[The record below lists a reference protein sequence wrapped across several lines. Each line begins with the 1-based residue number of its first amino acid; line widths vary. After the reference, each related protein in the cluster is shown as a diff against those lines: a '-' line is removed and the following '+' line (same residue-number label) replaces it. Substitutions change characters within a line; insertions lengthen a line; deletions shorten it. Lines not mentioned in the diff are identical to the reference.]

1 MRNKKTLTWISILGC
16 SLIIWLI
23 YIYAFSN
30 NDNIESLITTTVKK
44 GKFESFIYSTGQLQ
58 AQNSVSINVPSEL
71 SARSINIYEIKITK
85 LIEEGTVVDSG
96 DYVASLDHSA
106 VEEKMAEAMTDLAEK
121 MEAYEDAKIDTSIN
135 LSNLRDDLISAK
147 IDLEEK
153 ELILKQSIYE
163 SPAVIRQ
170 ASLDVEKA
178 KRKLE
183 QDERNYILKKQQD
196 EIKVHRALLET
207 NRVRTRVKEI
217 EDLFEAIDIKAPGPG
232 MLIYS
237 FDRLGN
243 KIKVGS
249 SVTPW
254 RPTIAELP
262 DLTSMISKTF
272 INEVDINK
280 IETGQKVKV
289 GVDAFPEKELDG
301 EVTEVAN
308 IGQVIPGGDAKVFEV
323 TIRVN
328 AYDQDL
334 RPAMTTANVINTNT
348 IEEVLFIPLE
358 AVFSNDSLSYVYT
371 TKNEHSRS
379 IIEPG
384 SENENYVVVKQGL
397 AEGDVVL
404 LNEPANDKELPYT
417 GIEIYESILK
427 QDSTNIQNQRKE
439 KPTRPEK
446 QPLTHKAQ

>member
-30 NDNIESLITTTVKK
+30 NDNTESLITTTVKK

-96 DYVASLDHSA
+96 DYVASLDHSV

>member
-1 MRNKKTLTWISILGC
+1 MRNKKTLTWIGILGC
-16 SLIIWLI
+16 SLLIWLI

-30 NDNIESLITTTVKK
+30 NDDTESLITTTVKK

-96 DYVASLDHSA
+96 GYVASLDHSA

-121 MEAYEDAKIDTSIN
+121 LEAYEDAKIDTSIN

-178 KRKLE
+178 KRKQE
-183 QDERNYILKKQQD
+183 QDERNYVLKKQQD

-280 IETGQKVKV
+280 IKTGQKVKV

-301 EVTEVAN
+301 VVTEVAN

-323 TIRVN
+323 TIKVN

-371 TKNEHSRS
+371 TKNERTRS
-379 IIEPG
+379 IIETG

-397 AEGDVVL
+397 AEGDIVL
-404 LNEPANDKELPYT
+404 LNEPTSDKELPYT
-417 GIEIYESILK
+417 GIEIYKSILK
-427 QDSTNIQNQRKE
+427 QDSTRIQNTKID
-439 KPTRPEK
+439 KPARPEK
-446 QPLTHKAQ
+446 QPLTHNAQ